1 MQHSLSPMIAAGG
14 AVIEHSRTSAGRH
27 SGQYCSPAQKL
38 IWANQDT
45 KGAKTIRRLAM
56 VAVGIG
62 FHQAHIDCKF
72 PALDQTGGHAG
83 GNDVFEHPAKDI
95 ALPKPMQPVLRKCRM
110 GWNLA
115 VKVEPAEPTL
125 SQVQLNFLGKL
136 ESLFGDIL
144 KPFST
149 ASVIRV
155 GLTMRR
161 PLPIFPYERTSPGP
175 ADWSVWCQTAASQRV
190 DGGSS

>member
-56 VAVGIG
+56 VA
-62 FHQAHIDCKF
+62 
-72 PALDQTGGHAG
+72 DQTGGHAG